1 MFNKLYDNCFKTELT
16 TKVIK
21 VEEERGMF
29 WHACKDTIF
38 FLGKDERDH
47 DLGKIEGHTVLGL
60 KRQDGYVW
68 HLLNEEIPAGEA
80 VFMSVNLHERFR
92 RAQNKTA
99 RHLIT
104 TIFANIYKAD
114 LLRYEEQD
122 ETNVLEFNIENFDD
136 RRLRELQTLVN
147 GLIRDDMSVSILYPT
162 RNEALSYLSPSE
174 VMDDDLR
181 IVRIGSLDYVKCTCM
196 HVPSLR
202 YLQMIYMQRFEK
214 IENGIRLFYMVGD
227 QMLDCVAKRYQVLDT
242 LSTNLNAPHLYL
254 DSALAQ
260 VIGNTHVLH
269 EKIGTWKKRYE
280 IAVSKELM
288 LRHETV
294 IVEELDDVERSS
306 AIAIVRNVIEQGEKA
321 VVLIARKYDSVC
333 VVCGA
338 SQEVDFDYAKLHNEL
353 AENFRLKGGCEAQ
366 LMYGEGIYKEAI
378 ATYCKEFIK

>member
-1 MFNKLYDNCFKTELT
+1 
-16 TKVIK
+16 
-21 VEEERGMF
+21 
-29 WHACKDTIF
+29 
-38 FLGKDERDH
+38 
-47 DLGKIEGHTVLGL
+47 
-60 KRQDGYVW
+60 
-68 HLLNEEIPAGEA
+68 
-80 VFMSVNLHERFR
+80 
-92 RAQNKTA
+92 
-99 RHLIT
+99 
-104 TIFANIYKAD
+104 
-114 LLRYEEQD
+114 
-122 ETNVLEFNIENFDD
+122 
-136 RRLRELQTLVN
+136 
-147 GLIRDDMSVSILYPT
+147 
-162 RNEALSYLSPSE
+162 
-174 VMDDDLR
+174 
-181 IVRIGSLDYVKCTCM
+181 
-196 HVPSLR
+196 
-202 YLQMIYMQRFEK
+202 
-214 IENGIRLFYMVGD
+214 MVGD

-306 AIAIVRNVIEQGEKA
+306 AISIVRNVIEQGEKA

-338 SQEVDFDYAKLHNEL
+338 SQEVDFDYAKLYNEL